1 MSHYYWVCYC
11 WVKNNVVSYIGLI
24 MWWIEIRYSIDNGY
38 KGVAYK
44 GYYAPFKLRYGWEET
59 KIRNKAS

>member
-1 MSHYYWVCYC
+1 M
-11 WVKNNVVSYIGLI
+11 VSYIGLI
-24 MWWIEIRYSIDNGY
+24 VWWIEIRYSIDNGY

-44 GYYAPFKLRYGWEET
+44 GYYAPFKLRYGWEGT

>member
-1 MSHYYWVCYC
+1 M
-11 WVKNNVVSYIGLI
+11 VSYIGLI
-24 MWWIEIRYSIDNGY
+24 VWWIEIRYSIDNGY

-59 KIRNKAS
+59 KIRNKASLIIIAFHEIISFRIK